1 MRVDDG
7 NRMKKN
13 NRISFRAGCLIAG
26 GILLLAI
33 LISFLHG
40 FYMRHFAKP
49 EAYFEYVM
57 ERAVNKSGDLGE
69 NLYEKLLE
77 SICVEEYSGQ
87 TMLSFSADYGIQ
99 NLLSLLVMQDLS
111 WIWENKATVTYSYEP
126 SCLTINAGISD
137 GAQNDWTAE
146 IIYDMI
152 HGAYMVGWVQNGD
165 EHIEREMRGTG
176 NVSVFNALR
185 KFAEEY
191 PDAEVIKAI
200 YRKYAMMIVE
210 SVDEVKRDTALL
222 EVDEVRQKCTTLTFA
237 LSMDEIAD
245 IFNAVMQEME
255 SDDMVSETIKKW
267 VYEIGQNAIKSGD
280 INVIIYVGAMHR
292 IAGITVE
299 SAQNRFYLAMPVSGF
314 SYGLEIGAVYEE
326 KSVVLCGTGHLSP
339 ARTGGKYRVCYN
351 GKDYIFLGLEDI
363 DLVCLSRGRIEGSF
377 TISFSQEVYERVLP
391 VTKNMAMKL
400 EDYELYL
407 KIDDKEKWMWILAS
421 VRNAERV
428 FLQIDI
434 MHEKPVY

>member
-1 MRVDDG
+1 MCVEDG
-7 NRMKKN
+7 SKMKKN
-13 NRISFRAGCLIAG
+13 NRISFRVGCLIG

-33 LISFLHG
+33 LISFLPG

-77 SICVEEYSGQ
+77 RIYIEEYSGQ
-87 TMLSFSADYGIQ
+87 TMLSFSADHGIQ
-99 NLLSLLVMQDLS
+99 NLLSLLLMQDLS
-111 WIWENKATVTYSYEP
+111 WIWENKATVTYTYEP
-126 SCLTINAGISD
+126 SYLTIDAEISD
-137 GAQNDWTAE
+137 GAQNYWKAE

-152 HGAYMVGWVQNGD
+152 YGAYMVGWVQNGD
-165 EHIEREMRGTG
+165 EHIEREIQGMG
-176 NVSVFNALR
+176 NVSVFNALK

-200 YRKYAMMIVE
+200 YRKYAMLIVE
-210 SVDEVKRDTALL
+210 SVGEVKRDTAFL
-222 EVDEVRQKCTTLTFA
+222 EVDGVRQKCTTLTFT
-237 LSMDEIAD
+237 LCTDEIAN
-245 IFNAVMQEME
+245 ILNVVMEEME
-255 SDDMVSETIKKW
+255 TDDIVSEAIKKW

-280 INVIIYVGAMHR
+280 INVVIYVGAMHR

-299 SAQNRFYLAMPVSGF
+299 SAQNRFYFAMPVSGF
-314 SYGLEIGAVYEE
+314 SYGLEIGAVYGE

-339 ARTGGKYRVCYN
+339 VRTGGKYRVCYN
-351 GKDYIFLGLEDI
+351 GEEYIFLGLEDI
-363 DLVCLSRGRIEGSF
+363 DLMCLRRGRIEGSF
-377 TISFSQEVYERVLP
+377 TIGFSQAVYERVLP
-391 VTKNMAMKL
+391 VTKNMAMNL
-400 EDYELYL
+400 EDYELCL